1 MCLVFFLAV
10 WYDCVDAPRDGAV
23 KGNKKR
29 MKAVITVVGCDSIG
43 IIAGISAEC
52 ARYGVNIS
60 EITQSVLAQYFV
72 MIMIV
77 DIARLTCDFSDF
89 VDAMEK
95 HGRERSLEIHVMH
108 ENMFNSMHEI

>member
-1 MCLVFFLAV
+1 M
-10 WYDCVDAPRDGAV
+10 YTRREGAG
-23 KGNKKR
+23 KGMYIK

-52 ARYGVNIS
+52 ARFGVNIN
-60 EITQSVLAQYFV
+60 EITQSVLSQYFV

-77 DIARLTCDFSDF
+77 DITALKCDFSDF

-108 ENMFNSMHEI
+108 ENIFNSMHEV